1 MRIFQKLALV
11 ATLFLTA
18 QVKAFTPESG
28 IWWNPNE
35 SGSGYAIEIQN
46 NFLFVALYVYDE
58 AGNPIWYTA
67 GTTLQGNA
75 LFDSVLNYN
84 YNGTCIDCNYTEPLV
99 IAGQRGPITIH
110 FRTESTAT
118 IQFEGAVK
126 NIERFNFLLGDE
138 TDKMLGEWQAVLDFS
153 DTGVAQP
160 FIGDVMLFR
169 DTFIAD
175 GIKFVDGCRPENT
188 IDGFCTNFAL
198 NNHNITAHYDYSTD
212 RLYVTV
218 EDGQT
223 NGTYLIFDYVLSVGL
238 DHYVGDVEVHED
250 GFYTNIFYPVRGFRT
265 ANRSSVSLTQATTS
279 TQKVASEVRG
289 LFSMLNIELP
299 NKNLSILSKEKQV
312 EINKRHEIFEKMR
325 VNKRTR

>member
-1 MRIFQKLALV
+1 
-11 ATLFLTA
+11 
-18 QVKAFTPESG
+18 
-28 IWWNPNE
+28 
-35 SGSGYAIEIQN
+35 
-46 NFLFVALYVYDE
+46 
-58 AGNPIWYTA
+58 
-67 GTTLQGNA
+67 
-75 LFDSVLNYN
+75 
-84 YNGTCIDCNYTEPLV
+84 
-99 IAGQRGPITIH
+99 
-110 FRTESTAT
+110 
-118 IQFEGAVK
+118 
-126 NIERFNFLLGDE
+126 
-138 TDKMLGEWQAVLDFS
+138 
-153 DTGVAQP
+153 
-160 FIGDVMLFR
+160 MLFR

-188 IDGFCTNFAL
+188 IDGFCTSFAL

-238 DHYVGDVEVHED
+238 DHFVGDVEVHED

-265 ANRSSVSLTQATTS
+265 ANRSSVSLTQAATS

-299 NKNLSILSKEKQV
+299 NKNLSILSKEKQL

-325 VNKRTR
+325 ANKRTR